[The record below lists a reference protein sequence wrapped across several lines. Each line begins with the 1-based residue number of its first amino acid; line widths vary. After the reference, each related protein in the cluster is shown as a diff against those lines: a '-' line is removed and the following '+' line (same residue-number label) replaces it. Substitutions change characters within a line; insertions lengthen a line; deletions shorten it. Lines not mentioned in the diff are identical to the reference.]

1 MRWRAYASGLLLP
14 FSTAALAGS
23 VHRLPVEP
31 LVEDANVTSSLGHVR
46 ISADQVAAEFG
57 VVTSTLRTV
66 AHNREVGGVPNSY
79 HLLGRAVDV
88 VRRAGITHG
97 QIAAALRSAGYV
109 LIESL
114 DEGTHSHF
122 AFALPAPRPADQAQ
136 SQKRA
141 ASRLVVDEHGSL
153 LSDLGPPP
161 TLRGALGAPLRVH
174 IRAKP

>member
-1 MRWRAYASGLLLP
+1 MRWRRIALGLLLP
-14 FSTAALAGS
+14 FSTAASAGPG
-23 VHRLPVEP
+23 HRLPVRP
-31 LVEDANVTSSLGHVR
+31 LVADANTTSSFSNVP
-46 ISADQVAAEFG
+46 IPAEQVAAAFG
-57 VVTSTLRTV
+57 VVTSTFRTV

-97 QIAAALRSAGYV
+97 EIAAALRSAGYV

-122 AFALPAPRPADQAQ
+122 AFASPATPQVSGARV
-136 SQKRA
+136 QKLA
-141 ASRLVVDEHGSL
+141 GPHLLVDEHGAL
-153 LSDLGPPP
+153 LSDLGPPSR
-161 TLRGALGAPLRVH
+161 LRDALGAPLRVH